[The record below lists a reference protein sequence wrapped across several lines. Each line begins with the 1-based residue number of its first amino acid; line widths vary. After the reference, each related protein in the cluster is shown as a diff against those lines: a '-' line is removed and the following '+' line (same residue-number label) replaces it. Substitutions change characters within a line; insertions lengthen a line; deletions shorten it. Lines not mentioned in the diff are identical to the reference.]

1 MKLKR
6 KISGRSDILQKY
18 INIMRNDEYLMRL
31 LYYNPLDEDDNAVD
45 FLSEDLPNVTE
56 MEESVID
63 EIVDKHIRKS
73 QKYDEIQNE
82 KMSVIFVY
90 YGKTA
95 NVFRNHT
102 LVKREIIFHI
112 LSHNDFSF
120 DDRIS
125 EICDRLDYLF
135 AGQRIGGIGKTDTA
149 PSFPRE
155 APKEYLGFEQKYSI
169 TDKKR

>member
-1 MKLKR
+1 MKLSYKV
-6 KISGRSDILQKY
+6 SGRAKILQKY
-18 INIMRNDEYLMRL
+18 INIIRNDEHLMRL
-31 LYYNPLDEDDNAVD
+31 LYYNPLDKNGDAVD
-45 FLSEDLPNVTE
+45 SLSDELPNITE
-56 MEESVID
+56 MDEETRDMIA
-63 EIVDKHIRKS
+63 DKHIRKS
-73 QKYDEIQNE
+73 QKYDEIQDE
-82 KMSVIFVY
+82 KMSIIFVY

-95 NVFRNHT
+95 NVFDNHT

-125 EICDRLDYLF
+125 EICDRLDTLF
-135 AGQRIGGIGKTDTA
+135 IGKRIGGIGKTDAA

-155 APKEYLGFEQKYSI
+155 APKEYLSFEQKYSI